1 MTEMSYLQ
9 GKVFKRSLPVFQG
22 APPAGALG
30 LKRLALAQGE
40 LANFYD
46 GQEGIRYLAY
56 IELRAGTVRGNHWHR
71 VKEEQIYVISGE
83 LRLIVQERES
93 GERVSIQLQPG
104 DLVLIA
110 PGVVHALETVGS
122 GQAIEF
128 SKTRFDPADIQRLQL
143 V

>member
-22 APPAGALG
+22 TPPVGALG

-104 DLVLIA
+104 DVVLIA
-110 PGVVHALETVGS
+110 PGVVHALETVAS